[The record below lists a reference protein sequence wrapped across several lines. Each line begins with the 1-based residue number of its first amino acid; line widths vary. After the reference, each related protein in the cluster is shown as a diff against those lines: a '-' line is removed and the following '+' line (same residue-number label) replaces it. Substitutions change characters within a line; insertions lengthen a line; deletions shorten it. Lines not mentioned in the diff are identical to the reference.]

1 VEHLRVIAG
10 EAKGRRIVSQK
21 RLGARPTTQRVR
33 SSLFAILE
41 ATGLEGKN
49 VVDLYAGIGTLGIEA
64 LSRGALWADF
74 IEGSPKRCAL
84 LRQSLTEMGF
94 SSRSKVHCMKVERA
108 ITSLGK
114 SYDLVLMD
122 PPYTLGPIHH
132 IMEKVGAL
140 AKDGALVA
148 TGHSKHHQLEPSYA
162 GLELI
167 RERRYGDT
175 VCSIYR
181 EGRESW

>member
-1 VEHLRVIAG
+1 MRVIAG
-10 EAKGRRIVSQK
+10 EAKGRRIISQK

-64 LSRGALWADF
+64 LSRGAKWADF
-74 IEGSPKRCAL
+74 VEGSPKRCAL
-84 LRQSLTEMGF
+84 LRQSLASMGF
-94 SSRSKVHCMKVERA
+94 SDRSKVHCMKVERA
-108 ITSLGK
+108 LTSLGK
-114 SYDLVLMD
+114 SYDLILMD

-132 IMEKVGAL
+132 IMDKVRAL
-140 AKDGALVA
+140 AKEGALVA
-148 TGHSKHHQLEPSYA
+148 AGHSKHHPLEPRYD

-181 EGRESW
+181 EGGETW